1 MEYFAQ
7 YPSPIGSLLLLSDGR
22 ALTGVHMDLFAPENA
37 LPGDDDPVLEK
48 AAAWLDAYF
57 RGEDPDIGF
66 PLAPQGTAFQRQVW
80 DILLTIPRG
89 QTRTYGD
96 IAREMAGKLGREKMS
111 AQAVGGAVGRN
122 PIGIVIPCHRVV
134 GAGDKLTGYAWGL
147 DRKLWLLR
155 HEGWEGDKGFTPL
168 HPPAPGK
175 P

>member
-7 YPSPIGSLLLLSDGR
+7 YSSPIGNLLLLSDGR
-22 ALTGVHMDLFAPENA
+22 TLTGVQMDMPDPGDA
-37 LPGDDDPVLEK
+37 LPGDTDMVLTK
-48 AAAWLDAYF
+48 AIAWLDAYF
-57 RGEDPDIGF
+57 RGEDPEIDF
-66 PLAPQGTAFQRQVW
+66 PLAPKGTDFQRQVW
-80 DILLTIPRG
+80 DILLAIPKG

-96 IAREMAGKLGREKMS
+96 IAREMAAKLGREKMS

-134 GAGDKLTGYAWGL
+134 GAGERLTGYAGGL

-155 HEGWEGDKGFTPL
+155 HEGWNGT
-168 HPPAPGK
+168 GK